1 MDLYLSPQVRFPK
14 MNLPW
19 CHPMCRMLIQK
30 TGKQI
35 VDGRI
40 DCAPYH
46 MGQENGCT
54 YCEYHGICGFDA
66 RMDGFAYRRLSD
78 KADREEILAR
88 MEEDLQKDRY
98 REERKE
104 GEK

>member
-1 MDLYLSPQVRFPK
+1 
-14 MNLPW
+14 
-19 CHPMCRMLIQK
+19 
-30 TGKQI
+30 
-35 VDGRI
+35 
-40 DCAPYH
+40 
-46 MGQENGCT
+46 
-54 YCEYHGICGFDA
+54 
-66 RMDGFAYRRLSD
+66 MDGFAYRRLSD

>member
-1 MDLYLSPQVRFPK
+1 MRLTTWDRKTDVPIANTMAFVVLMPEWMV
-14 MNLPW
+14 LP
-19 CHPMCRMLIQK
+19 I
-30 TGKQI
+30 
-35 VDGRI
+35 
-40 DCAPYH
+40 
-46 MGQENGCT
+46 
-54 YCEYHGICGFDA
+54 
-66 RMDGFAYRRLSD
+66 RRLSD

>member
-1 MDLYLSPQVRFPK
+1 
-14 MNLPW
+14 
-19 CHPMCRMLIQK
+19 MLIQK

-35 VDGRI
+35 VDGRV
-40 DCAPYH
+40 DCVPYH